1 MKAKTQNGTYI
12 RGKKRLRGLEL
23 RAALYHDSSRRL
35 DGVSDLGGPGVS
47 QKALGTQLLI
57 EMRDCLTNKLDD
69 LEWVRGVLV
78 EAARRAQATIVDIV
92 FHKFNPAGISGVIVI
107 AESHIAIH
115 TWPEHRYAAVD
126 IFSCGKKLKG
136 SEAASYIIGQF
147 RSASPSVVE
156 VERGLF
162 PPRVVQRVS
171 PLRPA
176 S

>member
-1 MKAKTQNGTYI
+1 MKVKTRNETSV
-12 RGKKRLRGLEL
+12 RGKKRLRGPEPKVSLGNDPSRL
-23 RAALYHDSSRRL
+23 LYE
-35 DGVSDLGGPGVS
+35 GGLGKN

-57 EMRDCLTNKLDD
+57 EMRDCLTDRLDD

-78 EAARRAQATIVDIV
+78 ESARRAHATIVDIV

-115 TWPEHRYAAVD
+115 TWPEYRYAAVD
-126 IFSCGKKLKG
+126 IFSCGKKLRG
-136 SEAASYIIGQF
+136 SEAASYLIGQF

-156 VERGLF
+156 VQRGLF
-162 PPRVVQRVS
+162 PARVVH
-171 PLRPA
+171 RPPPMLSA

>member
-1 MKAKTQNGTYI
+1 MKAKTRRGTHLLE
-12 RGKKRLRGLEL
+12 KKRLRRPEP
-23 RAALYHDSSRRL
+23 RAALYEDLSCHL
-35 DGVSDLGGPGVS
+35 DEVSNIGRPGVS

-57 EMRDCLTNKLDD
+57 ELRDCLTDQLDN
-69 LEWVRGVLV
+69 LEWVRGVMV
-78 EAARRAQATIVDIV
+78 EAARRAGATIIDIV

-115 TWPEHRYAAVD
+115 TWPEYRYAAVD
-126 IFSCGKKLKG
+126 IFSCGKRLKG
-136 SEAASYIIGQF
+136 SEAASFIIGQF
-147 RSASPSVVE
+147 RCSSPSVVE

-162 PPRVVQRVS
+162 PPRVVHRVS